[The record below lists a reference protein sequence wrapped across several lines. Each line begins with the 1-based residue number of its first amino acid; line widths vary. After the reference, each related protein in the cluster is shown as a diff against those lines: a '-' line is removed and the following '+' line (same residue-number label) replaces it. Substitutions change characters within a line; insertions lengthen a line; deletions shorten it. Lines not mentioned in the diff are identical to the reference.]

1 MKKICTTIS
10 IGFTLLLLSSCAT
23 VTTIN
28 GTWTEPGAVAQK
40 FHSIV
45 VLGLA
50 NDLIIRSTVEKSIIN
65 ELTKAG
71 YHAVAGSTLLPTS
84 LIDINSDGKLDKG
97 AAELIVNTLKAS
109 GVDGALIFTFKD
121 IQELTSYVP
130 GTATY
135 IPAVGAYRFR
145 GYYGGMYNNV
155 YGGGYSQTPGYYVQ
169 NLNYV
174 VTTSFY
180 NVANEQLIWSA
191 QSVTMDPSS
200 LADFSASYGSALVK
214 SFIESGVVRK

>member
-1 MKKICTTIS
+1 
-10 IGFTLLLLSSCAT
+10 
-23 VTTIN
+23 
-28 GTWTEPGAVAQK
+28 
-40 FHSIV
+40 
-45 VLGLA
+45 
-50 NDLIIRSTVEKSIIN
+50 
-65 ELTKAG
+65 
-71 YHAVAGSTLLPTS
+71 
-84 LIDINSDGKLDKG
+84 
-97 AAELIVNTLKAS
+97 
-109 GVDGALIFTFKD
+109 
-121 IQELTSYVP
+121 
-130 GTATY
+130 
-135 IPAVGAYRFR
+135 
-145 GYYGGMYNNV
+145 MYNNV